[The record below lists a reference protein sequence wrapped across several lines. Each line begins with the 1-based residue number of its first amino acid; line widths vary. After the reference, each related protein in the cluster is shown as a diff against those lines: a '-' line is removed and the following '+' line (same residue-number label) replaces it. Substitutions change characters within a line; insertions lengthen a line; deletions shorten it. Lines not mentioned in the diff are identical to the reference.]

1 MSIAWSWNEM
11 SLAWIGLVLYAMSA
25 KQFARNSWGRLTKDC
40 NLTQVENSKVS
51 CMETELSGA
60 AGGGTITKPWEGYSR
75 SSMAQSHLLQLP
87 RGGGLGRFDLIH
99 PEQQCSGS
107 ITSSTWQGS
116 DAMKLQHC
124 CPESEHLGRGS
135 VLSLLQYLLPEHLL
149 LDFRAQAAMW
159 KATLLTGK
167 GQRQP

>member
-1 MSIAWSWNEM
+1 MPCQPNSLPEIVGADWRKIATWHRLRIQRF
-11 SLAWIGLVLYAMSA
+11 LAW
-25 KQFARNSWGRLTKDC
+25 KQSSRGRR
-40 NLTQVENSKVS
+40 
-51 CMETELSGA
+51 
-60 AGGGTITKPWEGYSR
+60 GGGTITKPWEGYSR

>member
-40 NLTQVENSKVS
+40 NLTQVENSKVF
-51 CMETELSGA
+51 CMETELSVGR
-60 AGGGTITKPWEGYSR
+60 GGGTVTKPWEGYSH

-107 ITSSTWQGS
+107 VTSSTWQGR
-116 DAMKLQHC
+116 DATKLQHC
-124 CPESEHLGRGS
+124 C
-135 VLSLLQYLLPEHLL
+135 LSLNTWDWVQFFHFFNICCLSICYLILGPKQQCERLL
-149 LDFRAQAAMW
+149 C
-159 KATLLTGK
+159 
-167 GQRQP
+167 